1 MSEKS
6 HWENVYE
13 TKTPEQV
20 SWTQAVPSTSLRLI
34 QETGIAKDAAII
46 DIGGGDSYLV
56 DYLLE
61 AGYTNITVL
70 DISEKALERA
80 KIRLGEKAKLVTWI
94 VSDINEFVPK
104 QHYAVWHDRAVFHFV
119 TDELAIQNYVHRV
132 ANRVGGY
139 FIVGTFSENGP
150 LKCSGLEIKQYN
162 ETGFQQLFGA
172 YFDKMG
178 CFTEDH
184 ITPFDTVQNFIF
196 CSFKRRYSC
205 C

>member
-20 SWTQAVPSTSLRLI
+20 SWTQAIPSTSLRLI
-34 QETGIAKDAAII
+34 EETGVRKDAAII
-46 DIGGGDSYLV
+46 DVGGGDSNLV

-61 AGYTNITVL
+61 AGYTNISVL

-80 KIRLGEKAKLVTWI
+80 KSRLGDRAKLVTWI
-94 VSDINEFVPK
+94 VSDINDFVPT
-104 QHYAVWHDRAVFHFV
+104 QLYDVWHDRAVFHFV
-119 TDELAIQNYVHRV
+119 IKENNIKKYVERV
-132 ANRVGGY
+132 ADFVRGT
-139 FIVGTFSENGP
+139 FIVGTFSEQGP

-162 ETGFQQLFGA
+162 EHTLNELFGA
-172 YFDKMG
+172 HFDKID

-184 ITPFDTVQNFIF
+184 LTPFDTVQNFIF
-196 CSFKRRYSC
+196 CSFRRRYSSC
-205 C
+205 